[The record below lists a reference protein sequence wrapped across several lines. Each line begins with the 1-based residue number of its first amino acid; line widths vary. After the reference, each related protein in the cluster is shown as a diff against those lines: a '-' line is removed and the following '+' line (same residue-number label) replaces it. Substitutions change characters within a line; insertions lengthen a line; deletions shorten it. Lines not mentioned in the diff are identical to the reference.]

1 MTSKIMSKFS
11 PRLWAMFA
19 SVNDNEKSGCP
30 LNSPK
35 SMNNYDLNENSS
47 GYDIRCFARSLVIF
61 QLAQPPSTAD
71 VTK

>member
-19 SVNDNEKSGCP
+19 FVNDNEKSGCP

-35 SMNNYDLNENSS
+35 PMNNYDLNENSS
-47 GYDIRCFARSLVIF
+47 GYVFAVLHGVLLSF
-61 QLAQPPSTAD
+61 S
-71 VTK
+71 